1 MTLATARINRAKVGA
16 WFQILF
22 GGILAAFFLLF
33 FIAGLSVLEGTAA
46 DVVVLVFSAGC
57 TVSGVCMVVCGDKT
71 LRLLRDCRRYAA
83 VLVDPN
89 VKSVYQLAEILGTN
103 ADETTLKLN
112 QMIRRCYVQGLYL
125 NLQTGE
131 IVAPLRVPVS
141 AAAAPQ
147 WSPKAAAV
155 QAGSGSAGASAQ
167 RERATAVTCAACGG
181 ITMLPLHGTG
191 VCDYCGSKIKA

>member
-16 WFQILF
+16 WLQILF

-33 FIAGLSVLEGTAA
+33 FIAGLSVLEETAA
-46 DVVVLVFSAGC
+46 DVVVLVFSVGC

-71 LRLLRDCRRYAA
+71 LRLLRECRRYAA

-89 VKSVYQLAEILGTN
+89 VKSVCQLAEILGTN
-103 ADETTLKLN
+103 ADETTLQLN
-112 QMIRRCYVQGLYL
+112 RMIRRCYVQGLYL

-147 WSPKAAAV
+147 WSPKGAV
-155 QAGSGSAGASAQ
+155 QAGSGSAVASAQ
-167 RERATAVTCAACGG
+167 RGRATAVTCAACGG
-181 ITMLPLHGTG
+181 ITVLPLHGTG